1 MKIEKTASVLSG
13 EIAVLTP
20 HEAEQIDVGFAPGF
34 DLEALKQV
42 DQEPFFATVRIRSG
56 RGDQGTGPEYGDHI
70 LQSLEEQINSKRP
83 PGYKG
88 HQDPEKI
95 DWEYREPVT
104 AWVGA
109 KYTTTEEG
117 KGELVVKGYV
127 PPTAQDLRTQLKLA
141 ESGADVVNSV
151 SIFGVRGVEDDQV
164 KTFDLWS
171 LDWTPKGR
179 NGMQTE
185 LLKVSG
191 EQAKEEEDM
200 ALSREEVIASLKAEE
215 VPEHLVERIQQS
227 ALEGVSGKAALAD
240 EIRSLL
246 GLKED
251 DDDDKVIERIQEFV
265 VSEETAQLEEAL
277 EEVLEEKV
285 ESKAEMARAAV
296 KDAVLPRLK
305 PSATKEEI
313 AGEIDSALQRPYIEA
328 LTKGDSFP
336 VFSGGTGETEGSRGG
351 THWE

>member
-1 MKIEKTASVLSG
+1 MASVLSG

-20 HEAEQIDVGFAPGF
+20 QEAQQADVDFAPGF
-34 DLEALKQV
+34 DLERLKQV
-42 DQEPFFATVRIRSG
+42 DEEPFFATVRIRPG
-56 RGDQGTGPEYGDHI
+56 KGDQGKGPEYGDHI

-88 HQDPEKI
+88 HQDPDRVE
-95 DWEYREPVT
+95 WEYREPVT

-109 KYTTTEEG
+109 KYTTSEEG
-117 KGELVVKGYV
+117 QGELIVKGYV

-151 SIFGVRGVEDDQV
+151 SIFGVRGVEGDQV

-171 LDWTPKGR
+171 LDWSPKGR
-179 NGMQTE
+179 NGMQAD

-191 EQAKEEEDM
+191 EQAKEDDDM
-200 ALSREEVIASLKAEE
+200 ALSRDEIIASLKADE
-215 VPEHLVERIQQS
+215 VPEHLVERFREE
-227 ALEGVSGKAALAD
+227 ALEGVSGKAALTD
-240 EIRSLL
+240 EIRSIL
-246 GLKED
+246 GLKDE
-251 DDDDKVIERIQEFV
+251 DDDDKVIERIKEFV

-277 EEVLEEKV
+277 EEVLDEKV

-305 PSATKEEI
+305 SGSTKEEI
-313 AGEIDSALQRPYIEA
+313 AGEIDSALEKPYIEA

-336 VFSGGTGETEGSRGG
+336 VFSGGTGETEGAREG